1 MIVNTHY
8 QIERGNDLK
17 YEKLHDDFHIPDN
30 AIVTVKEMGNILE
43 ITYNSN
49 RNSRAQIIKLN
60 AEEYYVLKTG
70 EIKQYIKKSENRAN
84 NIDSVRKTMK
94 RIKELIQTNV
104 TDISRVRWCTLTY
117 KENMKSTERLYND
130 FRKFNQR
137 LKTYLKS
144 RKIEN
149 VEYIMIAEPQ
159 ERGAWHCHVIYIFE
173 KKAPYISNNE
183 FSKIWG
189 HGYTKITKLDNVENI
204 AVYLMAYLSDIEIPI
219 EEQERFYKSEV
230 KEVEINGTKKAFLKG
245 MRLSLYPKG
254 MNIIRHSRGI
264 KYPEAKRMRLK
275 DANQLIKGK
284 SLTYHTTYRLS
295 NQNGYT
301 MTIDKKE

>member
-1 MIVNTHY
+1 M
-8 QIERGNDLK
+8 K

-159 ERGAWHCHVIYIFE
+159 ERGAWHCHVIYI
-173 KKAPYISNNE
+173 
-183 FSKIWG
+183 
-189 HGYTKITKLDNVENI
+189 
-204 AVYLMAYLSDIEIPI
+204 
-219 EEQERFYKSEV
+219 
-230 KEVEINGTKKAFLKG
+230 
-245 MRLSLYPKG
+245 
-254 MNIIRHSRGI
+254 
-264 KYPEAKRMRLK
+264 
-275 DANQLIKGK
+275 
-284 SLTYHTTYRLS
+284 
-295 NQNGYT
+295 
-301 MTIDKKE
+301 